1 MQVVN
6 KDFTQGCWFISIST
20 SCQFYKR
27 KLHVCSAASPQFVWS
42 QGQDLGWDAFTLEPW
57 SLLDH
62 TWRNWPWQVV
72 VSRCSLSIQ
81 SCTCLCWYNCMFP
94 APSEPLQLRGKAR
107 PKQVIHMFPG
117 PQAWC
122 PFRRRGGRP
131 CRKNDSSVSL
141 GFLGSYHPSGESNS
155 HRGICSELNQSV
167 NQSWVNAKI
176 AQVYK

>member
-1 MQVVN
+1 MFRS
-6 KDFTQGCWFISIST
+6 KSS
-20 SCQFYKR
+20 
-27 KLHVCSAASPQFVWS
+27 VCLKSGAGPRLRRFHP
-42 QGQDLGWDAFTLEPW
+42 G
-57 SLLDH
+57 

-72 VSRCSLSIQ
+72 VSQCSLPIQ
-81 SCTCLCWYNCMFP
+81 SCTCLCWYKCIMFP
-94 APSEPLQLRGKAR
+94 APSEPIQCRGFKAR
-107 PKQVIHMFPG
+107 PKQVIMVFPG

-131 CRKNDSSVSL
+131 GHKNDFSCVSL